1 MAAAVAVTWGT
12 AWLQFLRCFGAPGG
26 SKSTRRSL
34 GGSKSSSGG
43 SLEALGSLLA
53 PLEGSLAVLLASRRA
68 PGAGL
73 KVSWAQMVP
82 ILGPFWGHFLG
93 PFLGPSLEYVFKLI
107 FNDFGAHFGL
117 FFESFGAEETTAH
130 QMAQH
135 AKCIKNH
142 SVFHSF

>member
-12 AWLQFLRCFGAPGG
+12 AWLQFLKRFGPPEGL
-26 SKSTRRSL
+26 KSIPRRPWG

-73 KVSWAQMVP
+73 KASWAQIAP

-93 PFLGPSLEYVFKLI
+93 PFLGPSLERVF
-107 FNDFGAHFGL
+107 
-117 FFESFGAEETTAH
+117 
-130 QMAQH
+130 
-135 AKCIKNH
+135 
-142 SVFHSF
+142 

>member
-12 AWLQFLRCFGAPGG
+12 AWLQFLTCFEAPGG
-26 SKSTRRSL
+26 SKSTPRRSL
-34 GGSKSSSGG
+34 GGLKSSSGG

-73 KVSWAQMVP
+73 KASWAQMAP

-93 PFLGPSLEYVFKLI
+93 PFLGPSLERVFKLI
-107 FNDFGAHFGL
+107 FNDFGVNFWGS

-142 SVFHSF
+142 

>member
-1 MAAAVAVTWGT
+1 MAAAVAVIWGI

-26 SKSTRRSL
+26 SKPTPRRSL

-73 KVSWAQMVP
+73 KASWAQIAS
-82 ILGPFWGHFLG
+82 ILGHFWGHFLG
-93 PFLGPSLEYVFKLI
+93 PFLGPSLERVFKLI
-107 FNDFGAHFGL
+107 FNDSGVNFGV
-117 FFESFGAEETTAH
+117 
-130 QMAQH
+130 
-135 AKCIKNH
+135 
-142 SVFHSF
+142 VF

>member
-26 SKSTRRSL
+26 SKSIPRRSL

-73 KVSWAQMVP
+73 EASWAQMAP
-82 ILGPFWGHFLG
+82 ILGFFFGSLFGTFFGTEFGMCFL
-93 PFLGPSLEYVFKLI
+93 I
-107 FNDFGAHFGL
+107 DF
-117 FFESFGAEETTAH
+117 
-130 QMAQH
+130 
-135 AKCIKNH
+135 
-142 SVFHSF
+142 